1 VYRAP
6 QTPTGGDRVKPLV
19 ELIGLARHG
28 GDRGK
33 QRVALLILAKPL
45 FHR

>member
-6 QTPTGGDRVKPLV
+6 QTPTGRDRIKPLV
-19 ELIGLARHG
+19 ELIGLARNG
-28 GDRGK
+28 GDRGEP
-33 QRVALLILAKPL
+33 RVAPRVVAKPL